1 MLLIKMSKG
10 NLLDFCKK
18 IIRGRIA
25 FATNEESKVYFD
37 GIHAIPYDSN

>member
-1 MLLIKMSKG
+1 MSLIKMSKG
-10 NLLDFCKK
+10 NFFYFCKK
-18 IIRGRIA
+18 FNRGKIA